1 MKIGNQGAGLNRRQS
16 GGKSVVAFH
25 SGIGHRGRGAA
36 DGRQPVDQL
45 LQRRQLLLLDQIE
58 FLKDMSAKFK
68 NRLVP

>member
-45 LQRRQLLLLDQIE
+45 LPRRQLLLLDQIE
-58 FLKDMSAKFK
+58 FLKDISAKFK